1 MKIDTK
7 KKEDNIRSPTEQ
19 AYRTAKVAG
28 KVAKMPRDLAIIT
41 KPEYQNALK
50 CHRKDG
56 NLRENAYLL
65 QIADTEILSFED
77 GIAMLFERSLQ
88 DQDADFI
95 DYSTKERIDE
105 IDVTFLMSIFTVIYM
120 NLSKAIADITSE
132 EELKEKLTS
141 FCVDIYIPDLIKF
154 MGKSCRY
161 SKEELTNICDKISR
175 YHNVIGI
182 TEKVI
187 GGQIYSDG
195 YMLLVTLAIKESTN
209 TITIMSPYMNMLIYK
224 LFKIS
229 IDKDKKG
236 VPKVNKNGDVK
247 TLPTLSFQDSRLASA
262 KNKKAVE
269 IVCVV
274 VALVEQTGSKGT
286 PHIRVSKLIEQCPSL
301 IYSLENTK
309 SDSNKTKLLRRCFL
323 TAWEYIVKYT
333 DLLEK
338 YVDFQLPSE
347 TPTINTLDMVLTFR
361 HSGKVKKK

>member
-1 MKIDTK
+1 MKIETK
-7 KKEDNIRSPTEQ
+7 KKEDNIRSPTVS
-19 AYRTAKVAG
+19 AYRTAKAAG

-50 CHRKDG
+50 CYRKDG
-56 NLRENAYLL
+56 NLKEKAYLM
-65 QIADTEILSFED
+65 QITDAEILSFED
-77 GIAMLFERSLQ
+77 GIAMLFGRSLQ
-88 DQDADFI
+88 DIDFI
-95 DYSTKERIDE
+95 DFSTKEIIDE
-105 IDVTFLMSIFTVIYM
+105 IDVQFLMAIFTVIYM
-120 NLSKAIADITSE
+120 NLSEVIADVASE
-132 EELKEKLTS
+132 DELKEQLTNFS
-141 FCVDIYIPDLIKF
+141 LDIYIPDLIKF

-161 SKEELTNICDKISR
+161 TKEELTNICDKISR

-187 GGQIYSDG
+187 GGQTYTDG

-209 TITIMSPYMNMLIYK
+209 TITIMSPYMNMIIYK

-236 VPKVNKNGDVK
+236 IPKINKNGDVK
-247 TLPTLSFQDSRLASA
+247 TLPTLSFQDRRLASA

-274 VALVEQTGSKGT
+274 VALVEQAGSKGI
-286 PHIRVSKLIEQCPSL
+286 PHIRVSKLIERCPRL
-301 IYSLENTK
+301 MYSLENTK

-323 TAWEYIVKYT
+323 SAWEYIAKYT
-333 DLLEK
+333 DLFDK
-338 YVDFQLPSE
+338 YVNFQLPSE